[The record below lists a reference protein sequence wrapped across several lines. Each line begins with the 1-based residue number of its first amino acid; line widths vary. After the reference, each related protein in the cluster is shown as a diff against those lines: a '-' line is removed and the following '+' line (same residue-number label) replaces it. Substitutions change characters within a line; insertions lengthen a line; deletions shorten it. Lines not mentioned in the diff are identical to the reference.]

1 MQYSVGTTVR
11 KDDDLKTATRV
22 YSMATVFFRT
32 RSHKITLIFFQVKFS
47 LIQSVLKF
55 SRGYSKFK
63 LMEKLGTYRNALG
76 YQKQNDDNGSDTR
89 IFLCPHYMLCI
100 IPFLG

>member
-63 LMEKLGTYRNALG
+63 LMEN
-76 YQKQNDDNGSDTR
+76 
-89 IFLCPHYMLCI
+89 
-100 IPFLG
+100 